1 MNLEYLKR
9 GERITADHYHE
20 VTRAARAQFMLG
32 GSSDADG
39 SISRPQKPPANYIQI
54 QTSYEASVIPKNSVI
69 ELYGQNSG
77 NFDILTYGF
86 QKLDASG
93 DTHVLVT
100 NEFEAILPGNYALAT
115 VIGPDKPIKV
125 RTGSANQ
132 PNLLDTCGPEDGG
145 YKVSSLGEGLIC
157 IGQAQAIAGDPDG
170 DSLITVVAD
179 GRGGA
184 SLRPY
189 KITSQAYG
197 GVADAFYQSS
207 HPDGFTVKKVL
218 RAGSNWSE
226 EGDDITM
233 FGSFMHGVAFT
244 NAVIFGTKI
253 KGRLEAVSGDCGHV
267 FRDGIIVTADTA
279 TTGTV
284 ALQSSGAPVVPYTLP
299 GWMAELFVVD
309 DPVSVG
315 FDQQSQMFWI
325 IQRGCG
331 TV

>member
-1 MNLEYLKR
+1 MNLEYLKK

-39 SISRPQKPPANYIQI
+39 SITRPLSKMPEVIQVYSEI
-54 QTSYEASVIPKNSVI
+54 AIPKNSVFQIDVASQTDDITVFNVKKSIDDDI
-69 ELYGQNSG
+69 EKVWCTNPVKDIVANS
-77 NFDILTYGF
+77 FAYATII
-86 QKLDASG
+86 A
-93 DTHVLVT
+93 T
-100 NEFEAILPGNYALAT
+100 N
-115 VIGPDKPIKV
+115 VPIKV
-125 RTGSANQ
+125 KSDSADYPEVLQ
-132 PNLLDTCGPEDGG
+132 QCGAIPDSFE
-145 YKVSSLGEGLIC
+145 VSASGEGLIC
-157 IGQAQAIAGDPDG
+157 LSIPDAN
-170 DSLITVVAD
+170 DMVEVVAI
-179 GRGGA
+179 GGGGA
-184 SLRPY
+184 SLKPY
-189 KITSQAYG
+189 KITSEAYG

-207 HPDGFTVKKVL
+207 HPDGFTVKKVSWT
-218 RAGSNWSE
+218 GSNWSE
-226 EGDDITM
+226 EGDDLTM

-244 NAVIFGTKI
+244 DAVIFGTKI

-284 ALQSSGAPVVPYTLP
+284 ALQASGAPVVPYTLP